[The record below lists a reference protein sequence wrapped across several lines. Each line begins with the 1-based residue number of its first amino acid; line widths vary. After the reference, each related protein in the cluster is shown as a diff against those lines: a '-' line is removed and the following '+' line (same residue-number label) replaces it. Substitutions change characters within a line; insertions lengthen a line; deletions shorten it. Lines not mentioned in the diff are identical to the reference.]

1 MEENVDKNFFTRFV
15 VYKKHVLKTKELKT
29 CGVVK
34 KAKELCMTPDPGP
47 EVEGYVERNFEDPI
61 PNSREADVYIAE
73 LERDFNKDEE

>member
-1 MEENVDKNFFTRFV
+1 MEENDDKNFFTSFV

-34 KAKELCMTPDPGP
+34 KAKELGMTPDPGP
-47 EVEGYVERNFEDPI
+47 PVEGYVKINFEDPI
-61 PNSREADVYIAE
+61 PNSREVDLYIAE